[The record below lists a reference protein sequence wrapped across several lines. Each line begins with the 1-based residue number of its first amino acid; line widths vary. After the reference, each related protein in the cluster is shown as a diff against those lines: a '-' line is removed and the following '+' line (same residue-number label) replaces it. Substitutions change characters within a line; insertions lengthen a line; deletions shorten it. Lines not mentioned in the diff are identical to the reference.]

1 MHEYLQ
7 CILALKVFPGMSLPI
22 KTSPYNQP
30 MKFSFLIKRI
40 SVAVMSSINEN
51 ESQTQAR
58 TQEKGELTEE
68 GLKLQMDE
76 LKRKRDE
83 SNANTM

>member
-51 ESQTQAR
+51 ESQTQ
-58 TQEKGELTEE
+58 EKGELTEE

>member
-1 MHEYLQ
+1 
-7 CILALKVFPGMSLPI
+7 MSLPI

-51 ESQTQAR
+51 ESQTQ
-58 TQEKGELTEE
+58 EKGELTEE

>member
-1 MHEYLQ
+1 
-7 CILALKVFPGMSLPI
+7 MSLPI
-22 KTSPYNQP
+22 KTNPYNQP

-51 ESQTQAR
+51 ESQTQ
-58 TQEKGELTEE
+58 EKGELTEE